1 MLGKRRSI
9 SQNNEL
15 HSSTSNR
22 HIHTAQIIQETDL
35 SVLIGTNQTNQN
47 HIPFLTL
54 KAIHGVYRDVVTER
68 FKESILLDQLTE
80 VLHLC
85 LVRRNET
92 EIDTLVQQAFLA
104 NLVDLFLQFLDAEV
118 CFSLVDT
125 SEIFTHE
132 FLVAIHTIGV
142 HPYDG
147 SVEIKY
153 TSILH
158 FGCRIQGSM
167 IEPIR

>member
-1 MLGKRRSI
+1 MSVLVGT
-9 SQNNEL
+9 
-15 HSSTSNR
+15 H
-22 HIHTAQIIQETDL
+22 ETDEDNV
-35 SVLIGTNQTNQN
+35 S
-47 HIPFLTL
+47 FLPLETVY
-54 KAIHGVYRDVVTER
+54 GVYRDEVTER

-104 NLVDLFLQFLDAEV
+104 NLVDVFLLFLDAEV

-125 SEIFTHE
+125 SETFTHE